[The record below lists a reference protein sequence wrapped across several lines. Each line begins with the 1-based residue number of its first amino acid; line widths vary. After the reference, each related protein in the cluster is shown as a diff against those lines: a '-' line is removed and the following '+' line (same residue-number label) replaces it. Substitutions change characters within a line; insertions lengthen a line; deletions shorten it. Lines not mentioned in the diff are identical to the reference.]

1 MFGNTGWGQG
11 VTPRTQVARVVAES
25 SLTGPLLVGTGI
37 AFRRKMVIANTFP
50 SRPSRARLQP
60 RSTDLLL
67 LLPWLVAIGCATPA
81 PVLRLS
87 PQTKDVVWVGGTE
100 ATTRAGKTVRAAVAF
115 VREQGNQVAFRVE
128 IENLTDTNVLLEPAR
143 FYAMTCARKGT
154 PPTRTCGATRLVS
167 DPERMLLALD
177 MKRSRDKAGNANAEA
192 FWGTMVLLDATL
204 GMASA
209 VGGHGRGTTNALVA
223 MDLSANAMDS
233 VATRDHLQATG
244 YELERANWSAMAL
257 RKTTLFPG
265 KRVAGLVFT
274 ERDESASE
282 VWLHVRLGDDIL
294 VFPFN
299 QTVLQVR
306 FNPQQG
312 SPQTPS
318 RLAR

>member
-1 MFGNTGWGQG
+1 
-11 VTPRTQVARVVAES
+11 
-25 SLTGPLLVGTGI
+25 
-37 AFRRKMVIANTFP
+37 MVK
-50 SRPSRARLQP
+50 
-60 RSTDLLL
+60 
-67 LLPWLVAIGCATPA
+67 LPFILCFMAIGCATPS

-87 PQTKDVVWVGGTE
+87 PQSKDVVWVGGTE
-100 ATTRAGKTVRAAVAF
+100 AITRTGKTVRAAVAF
-115 VREQGNQVAFRVE
+115 AREQGNQIAFRVE
-128 IENLTDTNVLLEPAR
+128 LENLTDTNVLLEPAR

-204 GMASA
+204 GVASA
-209 VGGHGRGTTNALVA
+209 VGGHGRGTTSALVA

-233 VATRDHLQATG
+233 VSTRDRLQATG

-265 KRVAGLVFT
+265 KRVAGLVLT

-282 VWLHVRLGDDIL
+282 VWLHVRIGEDIL

-299 QTVLQVR
+299 QTVHQVL
-306 FNPQQG
+306 FQQPQG
-312 SPQTPS
+312 AHQTPS